1 MDDVTD
7 DIEEKSA
14 AFFGLIKILAFGLL
28 AVILGIGAIV
38 FLVL

>member
-14 AFFGLIKILAFGLL
+14 AFFGMIKVLAFGLL
-28 AVILGIGAIV
+28 AVLLSIGAIV
-38 FLVL
+38 FLIL